1 MTHLPT
7 IITDLSLILILAS
20 IFSVLCKIL
29 KQPVVLGYIVAG
41 LLAGPHISLIPTV
54 QPENI
59 STWADIGVIFLLFGM
74 GLEFSFKK
82 MMSIGKVG
90 GKAMLFEVLTL
101 SVFGFAIGR
110 LMGWNFID
118 SMLLGGML
126 TMSSTAIIVKAFND
140 MGLQKEKFAGIVFGI
155 LVFEDLFAIL
165 LMVILSTFAVSRSF
179 EGSELAM
186 MVARLGFFLVMWF
199 VCGIYLI
206 PTLLKK
212 IKKYL
217 NSETLL
223 LVAMG
228 LCFLMVVLATKAGFS
243 SALGAFIMGSILA
256 ETIELENIEKVIQP
270 IKDFFGAIFFVSVGM
285 MVDPQVLF
293 DNFSTVI
300 IIAAASIAGKMI
312 FTTTG
317 VRLAGE
323 SMKTAVQSGFS
334 LAQMGEFSFII
345 ASMGMSLGVTSAS
358 IYPIVIAV
366 SVITTFTTPYTIKL
380 ALPAYHV
387 LESVLPNSLTDKLN
401 KREDKKAGE
410 KESQWKQLLMSY
422 FFNLAIFSAICL
434 SVYFVSAAFLLPLC
448 ATFDNLDFGH
458 IIFSFV
464 SIIAMSPFLIGMV
477 RNRGR
482 QSFLFLSLWSSH
494 NNNRYFLTAMI
505 GLRWV
510 VAIVFLFM
518 TIKLY
523 WNISSVVIVVVAL
536 VVFAFIFQNKN
547 LQKGYWKLEA
557 RFVKNFNQRQIEM
570 RLNQNSK
577 QEGNMHE
584 LDNLHWIDKNLYVST
599 YLVQKGG
606 VVENKTLKELNLRK
620 VYDIIIVAVTR
631 NGKQINFPDGDF
643 RLEENDILL
652 ALGQIQKL
660 KNAQIDYKGIDL
672 DYSKVI
678 NLHDF
683 TLKQQADKHSSIKCM
698 TFIIGENSS
707 WIDKNLYDAQLN
719 RKTNCLVV
727 GIERGDIPIPNP
739 SSHVRF
745 KKDDMVWVMG
755 DDKSLYKLLETN
767 FFE

>member
-300 IIAAASIAGKMI
+300 IIAAASIVGKMI

-323 SMKTAVQSGFS
+323 SMKRAVQSGFS

-422 FFNLAIFSAICL
+422 FLNLAIFSAICL

>member
-643 RLEENDILL
+643 RLELNDTLL

-683 TLKQQADKHSSIKCM
+683 TLKQQSDKHSCIKCM